1 MTMVPAPTL
10 VGVGTITVSMPYYR
24 CATTI
29 RRAVLSV
36 LAQTYRDL
44 RLVVVND
51 GDHRTPPWPYLRDID
66 DPRLIRVDL
75 RTNQGRYFADAAV
88 LAATTGRWFAI
99 HDADDWADPDWLEC
113 LVHPMFR
120 YGSVIGLAPQWV
132 HQPDGG
138 AKIELPGEMA
148 GDGPVG
154 FRTQARARSPFLT
167 HVAHHATIYRTTIA
181 QLIGGH
187 PAYRIGFDT
196 LMVNLMLMLGSGLLE
211 PGARYHRDVRPGSLF
226 TSPLT
231 GRGSPERR
239 AATRGLNRLY
249 RRALVA
255 DDPARVIRDDVPA
268 DLAVLVDLAA
278 DTIRGK
284 IAAAEGVCIT

>member
-1 MTMVPAPTL
+1 MTQVPAPVP

-36 LAQTYRDL
+36 LGQTYHDL

-51 GDHRTPPWPYLRDID
+51 GDHHTPPWRYLADID

-75 RTNQGRYFADAAV
+75 RKNMGRYFADAAV
-88 LAATTGRWFAI
+88 LAATGSRWFAI
-99 HDADDWADPDWLEC
+99 HDADDWADSDWLEC

-120 YGSVIGLAPQWV
+120 YGSVVALAPQWV
-132 HQPDGG
+132 HAPGGG
-138 AKIELPGEMA
+138 AKIEMPADVPKDCYPRLRA
-148 GDGPVG
+148 G
-154 FRTQARARSPFLT
+154 QPFLT
-167 HVAHHATIYRTTIA
+167 HIAHHATVYRTLVA
-181 QLIGGH
+181 QRIGGH
-187 PAYRIGFDT
+187 PGYRIGFDS

-211 PGARYHRDVRPGSLF
+211 SGARYHRDIRPGSLF
-226 TSPLT
+226 TSTLT

-255 DDPARVIRDDVPA
+255 DDPARVVRDDVPA
-268 DLAVLVDLAA
+268 DLAVLVDQAA

-284 IAAAEGVCIT
+284 IAAAEGVRIT